1 MSRKE
6 WKQLEAQM
14 RFLRTL
20 PGNTRR
26 NKQRNVDIKKKLNQ
40 ENRGD
45 EIRNYQQN
53 WLQRINRMEN
63 NRLRKL
69 ALRYEPQGK
78 RDIDQPRRRW
88 KEQDCLKANELRTG
102 PTTFM
107 MIMIMMMMMMK
118 LRVGLSRR
126 VYVFV

>member
-20 PGNTRR
+20 PGITRR

-63 NRLRKL
+63 SRLRK
-69 ALRYEPQGK
+69 RYEPQGK

-88 KEQDCLKANELRTG
+88 KEQNCLKANELRTG

-107 MIMIMMMMMMK
+107 MMMIKK